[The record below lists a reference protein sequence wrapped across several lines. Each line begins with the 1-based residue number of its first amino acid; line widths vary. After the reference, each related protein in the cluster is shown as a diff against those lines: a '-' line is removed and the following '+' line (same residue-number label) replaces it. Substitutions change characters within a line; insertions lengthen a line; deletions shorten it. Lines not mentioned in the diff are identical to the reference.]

1 MDSGPESESES
12 GNAVKRAAAAR
23 FLRYASVGA
32 LATAVHYSVLVG
44 LVESGS
50 MAPRFAAAI
59 GAWVG
64 AQVAFV
70 GNAWFT
76 FDGAQMHVRSWIRFQ
91 VTAVI
96 GAAISFAIVAAGV
109 RLGLHYLLAQAV
121 ATLLTLFVT
130 YEINR
135 RWSFATPGPR

>member
-1 MDSGPESESES
+1 MDDASQSER
-12 GNAVKRAAAAR
+12 GDGLKRAAAAR

-44 LVESGS
+44 LVEGGGL
-50 MAPRFAAAI
+50 APRYAAAI
-59 GAWVG
+59 GAWIG

-76 FDGAQMHVRSWIRFQ
+76 FDGAQANLRSWVRFQ
-91 VTAVI
+91 VTAVV

-109 RLGLHYLLAQAV
+109 RLGLYYLIAQAL

-135 RWSFATPGPR
+135 RWSFATPGRR